1 MSARGAAFA
10 LVVLLIAGARVSA
23 APTHDVYVWQRE
35 WTPDVR
41 AALTQ
46 SRDIFTGVRVLVA
59 QAGRGGRWFTTSAD
73 PAVFV
78 GDPRRRVAVVRY
90 DGAGSPPDAAALAS
104 FLHDLLS
111 RWRASG
117 AAFAGVEID
126 YDCGSAR
133 LADYAARLRQIRAAL
148 PPDMALSA
156 TVLPSWL
163 DSPALDDVS
172 AAIDESVL
180 QVHAVQSPTHGL
192 FDAVVAERW
201 VRAFAPRAHKG
212 FRVALPAYGSRV
224 RFDENGRALAVEN
237 EMPVDAAADAT
248 ARDLRVD
255 PADVVALLAS
265 LDADPPPNWRGVAWF
280 RLPIAADR
288 RAWTLAAIG
297 NVVAGRIPTAAFSA
311 SAIARE
317 GGASDIVIANTGSA
331 GSSAPIVTVRAD
343 ACDAADG
350 ATGWRPERSVGGWRF
365 VPDQTR
371 WVRGGSRM
379 AVGWVRC
386 DDVAIVTIDETL
398 SLARQR

>member
-1 MSARGAAFA
+1 MTARGVAFA
-10 LVVLLIAGARVSA
+10 LIALSMASSRVPA
-23 APTHDVYVWQRE
+23 ATTHDVYVWQRQ

-46 SRDIFTGVRVLVA
+46 SRDIFTGVRILVA
-59 QAGRGGRWFTTSAD
+59 QAGRDGRWFATSAD
-73 PAVFV
+73 PAAFV

-117 AAFAGVEID
+117 AAFDGVEID

-148 PPDMALSA
+148 PPDIALSV

-163 DSPALDDVS
+163 DSPAFDGVS

-192 FDAVVAERW
+192 FDAVLAEHW
-201 VRAFAPRAHKG
+201 IRAFAPRARKG

-224 RFDENGRALAVEN
+224 LFDENDRPLAVEN

-255 PADVVALLAS
+255 PAAVVALLTA

-280 RLPIAADR
+280 RLPVAADR

-297 NVVAGRIPTAAFSA
+297 DVVEGRIPRAVFSA

-317 GGASDIVIANTGSA
+317 AGASDIVIANTGTA
-331 GSSAPIVTVRAD
+331 GSPAPIVTVRAD
-343 ACDAADG
+343 ACAAADG
-350 ATGWRPERSVGGWRF
+350 AAGWRPERAASGWRF
-365 VPDQTR
+365 VPDATR

-386 DDVAIVTIDETL
+386 DDLGAVTVDETL
-398 SLARQR
+398 SLARQP